1 MPQPSS
7 DPVAPSVWRGVALA
21 AVTVQLVPTL
31 ELLSGWARPALGQPA
46 RLGDAL
52 VEGLALAALTALVWA
67 LPRGPRLA
75 PALLGGALLGLSAE
89 RLGWPP
95 LLAALLALPLAAL
108 PPRLGLVLACLCA
121 VIPPQLTPRA
131 PELGPPPPSREAP
144 PPDLVLITL
153 DTLRADHLG
162 DLPGEG
168 WRVFAQAVAAAP
180 WTLPAMDSLMLG
192 EPVRRH
198 GGGLPTAGGYTRPDP
213 RTPTLAER
221 LSGLGMRT
229 AAFVSN
235 PHLRASLGFH
245 RGFQR
250 FDHSDDWREPHAGW
264 ALWGLVGWRA
274 FGWPPRLWGRRDPLQ
289 VDAALG
295 WWAEADDSSRFMWV
309 HLMSPH
315 EYRRDPQLA
324 DPALE
329 RAAPERLRRAYAAA
343 AARGWAEATRLIEG
357 LGPRARVV
365 LVADHG
371 ESLGEEGRWGHG
383 SALVDP
389 QLRVPLAVRGLGEGG
404 GASQVAVS
412 ALAEALIRGDLSALT
427 AEVVEVGGLRRDAE
441 AFGLRVNGG
450 GVSPRPAPA
459 SEATRVMPLQG
470 ELLEALEAI
479 GYVSGEDGPR

>member
-1 MPQPSS
+1 MRTHATEPTHAASRL
-7 DPVAPSVWRGVALA
+7 RGVAFA
-21 AVTVQLVPTL
+21 ALVAQLIPAV
-31 ELLSGWARPALGQPA
+31 ELLSGWARPALGPPVN
-46 RLGDAL
+46 LGDAL
-52 VEGLALAALTALVWA
+52 AEGLALGALAALITL
-67 LPRGPRLA
+67 LPWGPRLL

-95 LLAALLALPLAAL
+95 LLVGLLATPLAAL

-131 PELGPPPPSREAP
+131 PELGPPPLSKEAP
-144 PPDLVLITL
+144 PSDLVLITL

-168 WRVFAQAVAAAP
+168 WRVFDQAVAAAP

-198 GGGLPTAGGYTRPDP
+198 GGGLPMAGGYTRPDP
-213 RTPTLAER
+213 ATPTLAER
-221 LSGLGMRT
+221 LRGLGMRT

-274 FGWPPRLWGRRDPLQ
+274 FGWPPRLWARRDPLQ

-295 WWAEADDSSRFMWV
+295 WWAEADDSTRFMWV

-329 RAAPERLRRAYAAA
+329 RAAPERLRQAYAAA

-357 LGPRARVV
+357 IGPRARVV

-412 ALAEALIRGDLSALT
+412 ALAEALIRGDLSALS

-450 GVSPRPAPA
+450 GVQPRPAPTLGPPA
-459 SEATRVMPLQG
+459 VMPVQG
-470 ELLEALEAI
+470 ELLESLQAI
-479 GYVSGEDGPR
+479 GYLPGP